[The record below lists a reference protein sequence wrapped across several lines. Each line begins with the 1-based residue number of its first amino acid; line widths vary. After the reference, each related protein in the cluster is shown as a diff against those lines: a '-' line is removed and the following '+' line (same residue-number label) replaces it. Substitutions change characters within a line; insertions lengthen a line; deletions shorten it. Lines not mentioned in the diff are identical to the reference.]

1 MEKFDAK
8 SFVAM
13 QSIVGKHLV
22 NIFKQLDFYVINFGD
37 EDIEYSLHTYAPPRI
52 GYESK
57 ILLTGTD
64 EYYDKN
70 YKLLSEEDYEKDE
83 LHTQSLL
90 ALTTRRVKKF
100 LKDVRVEKVE
110 VSSYADIKIIF
121 ENGACIDIFPNCAE
135 LNCEHYRFFKCND
148 FSFPHY
154 VIRQK
159 KNTLYLEIV

>member
-22 NIFKQLDFYVINFGD
+22 DIFKQLDFFIINFGD
-37 EDIEYSLHTYAPPRI
+37 KDIEYSLHTYAPPRI
-52 GYESK
+52 SYESK

-70 YKLLSEEDYEKDE
+70 YKPLSEEDYEKDE

-90 ALTTRRVKKF
+90 ALTTRRVKKL
-100 LKDVRVEKVE
+100 LKDVRIEKAE
-110 VSSYADIKIIF
+110 ISPYADIKIVF
-121 ENGACIDIFPNCAE
+121 ENGACIDVFPNCAE
-135 LNCEHYRFFKCND
+135 LNCEHYRFFKYND
-148 FSFPHY
+148 SSSPHY

-159 KNTLYLEIV
+159 KNTLYLETV